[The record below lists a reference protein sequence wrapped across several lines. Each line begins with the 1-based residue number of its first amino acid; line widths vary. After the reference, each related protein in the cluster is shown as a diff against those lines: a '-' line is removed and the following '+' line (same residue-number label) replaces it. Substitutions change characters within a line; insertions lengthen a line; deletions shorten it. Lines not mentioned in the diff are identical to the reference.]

1 MKDCFLI
8 FFNAKNMLQWNPLL
22 DYFINYGNEFH
33 ANQKWLSQ
41 CWDTQQ
47 TLFIVLKWKMC
58 MKWTSSFNNVQQ
70 KTNFMEISNVSYN
83 VSSWDQ
89 SQYKIASQK
98 M

>member
-1 MKDCFLI
+1 
-8 FFNAKNMLQWNPLL
+8 
-22 DYFINYGNEFH
+22 
-33 ANQKWLSQ
+33 
-41 CWDTQQ
+41 
-47 TLFIVLKWKMC
+47 